1 MNVVSPQKLKAG
13 DEVRVIAPAKS
24 FREDFVK
31 NKLDKTIEYF
41 KNEFGIKI
49 TLGKYVFE
57 VDEFDT
63 ASKEHRLEDFHNAF
77 ADQNVKGILTVLGG
91 TNSNQLLKYI
101 DYDLVAKNPKVFCGL
116 SDITAIAN
124 ALYSKTGIIT
134 YSGPHFT
141 VFGKSQNLEYTNE
154 YFRKAL
160 FSSEPFVLK
169 PSSVYFD
176 SRSGKEEPIENTDG
190 YWVIQE
196 GEVEGYSIGGNL
208 VTLNLLQGSEF
219 YPSLKD
225 KIIFL
230 EDNNKENF
238 RAFENHLQ
246 SLILQTDFD
255 SVRGLIIGRFQK
267 ESGVT
272 RELLEKLIATKKE
285 LKNLPIIANVDFGHT
300 VPMVTLPIGGYL
312 KINAQ
317 KDNPQISVDT
327 F

>member
-1 MNVVSPQKLKAG
+1 VNVVSPQKLKAG

-63 ASKEHRLEDFHNAF
+63 ASKEHRLEDFHNAI

-116 SDITAIAN
+116 SDITVVVNAI
-124 ALYSKTGIIT
+124 YSKTGIIT
-134 YSGPHFT
+134 YYGPHFT
-141 VFGKSQNLEYTNE
+141 VFGKDQNLEYTKE
-154 YFRKAL
+154 YFRKTL

-196 GEVEGYSIGGNL
+196 GMAEGYSVGGNM
-208 VTLNLLQGSEF
+208 VTLNLLQGSEY
-219 YPSLKD
+219 YPSLKG
-225 KIIFL
+225 KIVFV

-246 SLILQTDFD
+246 ALILQKDFD

-312 KINAQ
+312 KMSAQ
-317 KDNPQISVDT
+317 KDNPQIFVDT

>member
-141 VFGKSQNLEYTNE
+141 VFGKNQNLEYTNE